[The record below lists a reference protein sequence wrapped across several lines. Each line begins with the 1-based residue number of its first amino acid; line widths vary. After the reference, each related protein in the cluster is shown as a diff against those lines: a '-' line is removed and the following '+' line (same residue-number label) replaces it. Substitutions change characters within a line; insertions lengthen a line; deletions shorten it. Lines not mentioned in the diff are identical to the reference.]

1 MREIPPPMKRAL
13 RPMWRMVRPV
23 LYKLVDLFDSIRGG
37 RNPLVPPRS
46 MIFVGDGDYEK
57 AGNEFFVYFREF
69 GKLKPSDKVLD
80 VGCGIGRMS
89 LPLTT
94 YLAGGGNTTV
104 LTL

>member
-1 MREIPPPMKRAL
+1 
-13 RPMWRMVRPV
+13 
-23 LYKLVDLFDSIRGG
+23 
-37 RNPLVPPRS
+37 